1 MRRELETRKLVER
14 AKGILQL
21 RYGISEEDAYF
32 RLRNQSRRMRRPM
45 KELAE
50 AIILSEDLTRQP
62 GAQAAQAGRA
72 GLELSA

>member
-1 MRRELETRKLVER
+1 
-14 AKGILQL
+14 
-21 RYGISEEDAYF
+21 
-32 RLRNQSRRMRRPM
+32 M